1 MARRPFL
8 LLDLSN
14 NNTVTDLSAIKRA
27 GFAGVWHKVSE
38 GESFFDGDWKER
50 SARLRAMG
58 LRVGGYHFAQPGH
71 GDVRR
76 EARFFAALLGKI
88 QRRDLAPVLDF
99 EVNPQHLP
107 PAELLAWARAFNHA
121 FRDLA
126 GVWPLFYS
134 FPSFISNL
142 GATQVIG
149 RGLWLA
155 SFGRNDGAEHSF
167 VVPRPFEKALAHQ
180 FTSEGRVA
188 GVSGRVDLSSA
199 PRIVPLLAHGWRGL

>member
-14 NNTVTDLSAIKRA
+14 NNVVTDLGAIKRA

-38 GESFFDGDWKER
+38 GESFKDGDWQAR
-50 SARLRAMG
+50 SVKLRKVGA
-58 LRVGGYHFAQPGH
+58 RVGGYHFAQPGH
-71 GDVRR
+71 GDARR
-76 EARFFAALLGKI
+76 VAQFFATLLGKI

-99 EVNPQHLP
+99 ELNPQHLP
-107 PAELLAWARAFNHA
+107 PAELLAWARAFNQA
-121 FRDLA
+121 FHGITGA
-126 GVWPLFYS
+126 WPLFYS
-134 FPSFISNL
+134 FPTFIANL
-142 GATQVIG
+142 GATKVIG

-155 SFGRNDGAEHSF
+155 SFGRNDGVEHSF
-167 VVPRPFEKALAHQ
+167 VVPRPFKKALAHQ